1 MHEYEAMNNEIQ
13 IKIGDISISKSKGL
27 MRNTE
32 LTELNR
38 KNPNSILCF
47 RSKGQENKL
56 QNSTYLVTGSKKL
69 LWCTIL
75 Y

>member
-1 MHEYEAMNNEIQ
+1 MHEYEGMNNEIQ
-13 IKIGDISISKSKGL
+13 IKIGGDHGDISIAKSKGL

-69 LWCTIL
+69 L
-75 Y
+75 